1 MLKEQQGNSVS
12 VTPHLIHLIHSFLFA
27 SAHRASFLACQIKK
41 LSMDLNGSDRLR
53 PVTKPAEKPQ
63 VLAAARIMLTRISRS
78 LVNKRQSLNGH
89 RQSRTGFWIEVA
101 W

>member
-1 MLKEQQGNSVS
+1 MSKLLWYVQLKQTNKLLLRALML
-12 VTPHLIHLIHSFLFA
+12 
-27 SAHRASFLACQIKK
+27 
-41 LSMDLNGSDRLR
+41 RLR

>member
-1 MLKEQQGNSVS
+1 MTIFSRQQIFKITGE
-12 VTPHLIHLIHSFLFA
+12 TTQHFFLFINKYGQKPVV
-27 SAHRASFLACQIKK
+27 LPQ
-41 LSMDLNGSDRLR
+41 LRLR

>member
-1 MLKEQQGNSVS
+1 MNKKNNQL
-12 VTPHLIHLIHSFLFA
+12 L
-27 SAHRASFLACQIKK
+27 KK
-41 LSMDLNGSDRLR
+41 LIMEHFSEKENIAIYPSIQSRLR

>member
-1 MLKEQQGNSVS
+1 MDWYRFL
-12 VTPHLIHLIHSFLFA
+12 LIGMNILQPDIRFSQTELD
-27 SAHRASFLACQIKK
+27 IKY
-41 LSMDLNGSDRLR
+41 LPPGPLNRLR